1 MAPTRDSRGG
11 IDELHVP
18 SLVQILCS
26 ISAAATLACVAN
38 VPARVSVTIP
48 AGPLR
53 ELIESIRTPGSSVH
67 SLAAELWGYD
77 PAEGPASRV
86 VMDMVFLGAG
96 QLRLELD
103 AESYHRDAKARDPE
117 REAWVRHSTV
127 QFLATSEQ
135 DGEPAGTD
143 TR

>member
-1 MAPTRDSRGG
+1 VSVCTARARRTRGLQVTRPGAD
-11 IDELHVP
+11 
-18 SLVQILCS
+18 LVQNQCRTYTAS
-26 ISAAATLACVAN
+26 VAN

-96 QLRLELD
+96 QLRLALD
-103 AESYHRDAKARDPE
+103 AESYHRDAQAHDPE

-127 QFLATSEQ
+127 QFLATSEH

-143 TR
+143 TP

>member
-1 MAPTRDSRGG
+1 
-11 IDELHVP
+11 
-18 SLVQILCS
+18 
-26 ISAAATLACVAN
+26 
-38 VPARVSVTIP
+38 
-48 AGPLR
+48 
-53 ELIESIRTPGSSVH
+53 
-67 SLAAELWGYD
+67 
-77 PAEGPASRV
+77 
-86 VMDMVFLGAG
+86 MDMVFLGAG

-143 TR
+143 TG

>member
-1 MAPTRDSRGG
+1 MSCMYPG
-11 IDELHVP
+11 
-18 SLVQILCS
+18 LVQILCS
-26 ISAAATLACVAN
+26 ISAAATLACVSD

-103 AESYHRDAKARDPE
+103 AESYHRDAKAHDPE